1 MSPRVQEQLK
11 IRMFVLHKHQHK
23 MFNICLFLLIV
34 YLNNCLEAVHTY
46 CITLSLSGSDV
57 ETLELRDDS
66 ESHTLVNLQPD
77 TEYIVTVIA
86 LYNGEVEGPAAT
98 ARFKIGT
105 QT

>member
-1 MSPRVQEQLK
+1 M
-11 IRMFVLHKHQHK
+11 
-23 MFNICLFLLIV
+23 
-34 YLNNCLEAVHTY
+34 
-46 CITLSLSGSDV
+46 
-57 ETLELRDDS
+57 ETVELRDGS

-105 QT
+105 HADTLTQVYGITVFLTV